1 MSQQNQAMPRL
12 EFSFSSVLGSLP
24 LEPWVC
30 SYAASA
36 RRASA
41 MCHCVLDASKSKW
54 DQPRVHDGSP
64 QLAEPSFVLKTVL
77 LVSFSQM
84 VKIMTTSTE
93 QLFPRVLSVNAGSD
107 CITISSAASYF
118 KNNADEGKASEAK

>member
-1 MSQQNQAMPRL
+1 MSQQNRAMPRL

-30 SYAASA
+30 SYTANA

-41 MCHCVLDASKSKW
+41 TCHCVLDASKSKW
-54 DQPRVHDGSP
+54 DQPRVHDSSL
-64 QLAEPSFVLKTVL
+64 QLAEPPFTLKTVL
-77 LVSFSQM
+77 LVAFSQM

-93 QLFPRVLSVNAGSD
+93 
-107 CITISSAASYF
+107 TIMSQSSFS
-118 KNNADEGKASEAK
+118 KCR